1 MEEYLVPA
9 CGTTL
14 EMVGQAMG
22 ILGIGVDICDVS
34 RMKSFSLESRFTEH
48 FFSDAEREY
57 LQGKKA
63 GLAQSMAGMY
73 AAKEAFSKV
82 LGSGVRGFELK
93 EVEILHGS
101 AGQPYYL
108 VTGKALAA
116 LQARGIEE
124 VHLSISHDGDMAVA
138 FAVGEGLQP

>member
-1 MEEYLVPA
+1 
-9 CGTTL
+9 
-14 EMVGQAMG
+14 MG

-34 RMKSFSLESRFTEH
+34 RMKSFSLESRFIER

-93 EVEILHGS
+93 EVEVLHNP
-101 AGQPYYL
+101 AGQPYYRIS
-108 VTGKALAA
+108 GKARKVMEK
-116 LQARGIEE
+116 QGI
-124 VHLSISHDGDMAVA
+124 VSLHLSISHDGGMAVA
-138 FAVGEGLQP
+138 FAVGEGPLT

>member
-1 MEEYLVPA
+1 MEEYTVPA

-22 ILGIGVDICDVS
+22 ILGIGVDICQVS
-34 RMKSFSLESRFTEH
+34 RMEAFSSDSRFAER

-93 EVEILHGS
+93 EVEVLHNP
-101 AGQPYYL
+101 AGQPYYRIS
-108 VTGKALAA
+108 GKARKAMEK
-116 LQARGIEE
+116 QGI
-124 VHLSISHDGDMAVA
+124 VSLHLSISHDGGMAVA
-138 FAVGEGLQP
+138 FAVGEGPLT